1 MPNNE
6 FSFEQTNAMRQA
18 IDIVICHL
26 GGSDDIK
33 RQTEVARVV
42 LITAISRRE
51 YDADTLANLTMSSCA
66 NRRARLLK
74 NPRTRSSP
82 ACTMI
87 DRAVPARPPDGAAQF
102 PRSPAILSLPTKGR
116 LGVNPRRPEIPH
128 TATGRECPSISERIS
143 AQS

>member
-51 YDADTLANLTMSSCA
+51 YDADTLANLTIEQLREPSRKTAKKSTNAVVAGMYD
-66 NRRARLLK
+66 
-74 NPRTRSSP
+74 
-82 ACTMI
+82 
-87 DRAVPARPPDGAAQF
+87 DR
-102 PRSPAILSLPTKGR
+102 
-116 LGVNPRRPEIPH
+116 
-128 TATGRECPSISERIS
+128 
-143 AQS
+143 